1 MADNF
6 NHIVNLGRLYDGF
19 VRVASE
25 VGGWVI
31 ALFTFFCTLLAP
43 ETYAFAVVGTAIV
56 LDAFFGMLVA
66 FRDNKFLLS
75 KLARETLIK
84 ITSYMS
90 CLLVVLMVE
99 RLAHDNMSYGVKLAA
114 TWAAACE
121 LWSMSASIL
130 ILKPDSPFFRLIR
143 HQLRGEIAAKVGKD
157 AVRILEGEP
166 VTNEIIEKQ
175 E

>member
-1 MADNF
+1 MTDKF
-6 NHIVNLGRLYDGF
+6 SHVVNLVRLWDGLC
-19 VRVASE
+19 RVGAE
-25 VGGWVI
+25 VGGWIV
-31 ALFTFFCTLLAP
+31 ALFTFFCALLAP

-90 CLLVVLMVE
+90 CLLVVLMIE

-114 TWAAACE
+114 AWAAACE

-130 ILKPDSPFFRLIR
+130 ILKPDSPFFKLVR
-143 HQLRGEIAAKVGKD
+143 HQLKGEIAAKVGKT
-157 AVRILEGEP
+157 AAEVFVEKAGEEP
-166 VTNEIIEKQ
+166 PKDPQ
-175 E
+175 